1 MRAASALERLDR
13 RSNGSS
19 SDGRRSP
26 QRSQRDLR
34 SRQRAA
40 LAALGC
46 VVGVATIVLALA
58 HASEPSEPAAPPPLG
73 AMCPGNAPP
82 PMGGAKPRRIS
93 RIHAPGTTPR
103 AWIESSIAEIR
114 RKRFRSCQ
122 GEVPFR
128 ADGPSR
134 LVHASPASYARV
146 VDAVR
151 WREGE
156 TLRYGVTVF
165 LGVGFHAGLG
175 GQVALLRWD
184 NYPSRRTEADFG
196 GVVIYGSD
204 RLARLVRGS
213 QDIAPQ
219 VALTP
224 PFEIP
229 EGRWVRL
236 DVVQR
241 LGDDRSRAFNEV
253 YLDGTLVSRSHKVN
267 TYSGEKVERVR
278 FGLVALAPS
287 QPTPLTLWFHEPT
300 VERLG

>member
-26 QRSQRDLR
+26 RRSQRDR
-34 SRQRAA
+34 PRRRAA

-46 VVGVATIVLALA
+46 VVGVVVIVLALA
-58 HASEPSEPAAPPPLG
+58 HASEPAPPPLG

-82 PMGGAKPRRIS
+82 PMDGAKPRRIS
-93 RIHAPGTTPR
+93 RVHAPGTKPR
-103 AWIESSIAEIR
+103 AWIESSVAEIG
-114 RKRFRSCQ
+114 RKRFRSCH

-128 ADGPSR
+128 ADGPDR

-165 LGVGFHAGLG
+165 LAVGFHAGLG

-184 NYPSRRTEADFG
+184 NYPSRRAEADFG

-236 DVVQR
+236 DVLQR

-267 TYSGEKVERVR
+267 TYSGEEVERVR

-287 QPTPLTLWFHEPT
+287 QLSPLTLWFHEPT

>member
-1 MRAASALERLDR
+1 
-13 RSNGSS
+13 
-19 SDGRRSP
+19 
-26 QRSQRDLR
+26 
-34 SRQRAA
+34 
-40 LAALGC
+40 LAAIGC
-46 VVGVATIVLALA
+46 VVGVAVIVLALA
-58 HASEPSEPAAPPPLG
+58 RASDPAPPQVG
-73 AMCPGNAPP
+73 ATCPGGAPP
-82 PMGGAKPRRIS
+82 PMDGAKPRRVS
-93 RIHAPGTTPR
+93 RVHAPGTTPR
-103 AWIESSIAEIR
+103 SWIESSGAEIR
-114 RKRFRSCQ
+114 RKRFRSCH

-128 ADGPSR
+128 AAGPGP

-165 LGVGFHAGLG
+165 LEVGFHAGLG

-204 RLARLVRGS
+204 GLARLVRGS
-213 QDIAPQ
+213 QGTAPQ

-236 DVVQR
+236 DVLQR
-241 LGDDRSRAFNEV
+241 LGDDRSGAFNEV
-253 YLDGTLVSRSHKVN
+253 HLDGTLVSRSHKVN
-267 TYSGEKVERVR
+267 TYSGEEVERVR

-287 QPTPLTLWFHEPT
+287 QTTPLTLWFHEPT
-300 VERLG
+300 VERRG